1 MAQQKIVQT
10 AGRTQ
15 LGEFAPEF
23 AHLNDDILFGEVWSR
38 NDLLSLRDRS
48 LVTITSLI
56 SQGITDNSLKY
67 HLQSAKNNGIT
78 RTEAAEIITHIAFY
92 AGWPKAWAAFNLAKE
107 VWNEDVKG
115 EDAKAAFQREMIF
128 PIGEPNTAYAKYFKG
143 NSYLAKISDSQIP
156 FFNVTFE
163 PGCRNNWH
171 IHHATKGGGQ
181 MLVGIAGRGWYQEE
195 GKPAQEILPG
205 TVIHIPANV
214 KHWHGAAKDSWFAHL
229 AFEIPGENTS
239 NEWQEAVSDEEYN
252 KIKQPELLNRT
263 QLGKNISRYE
273 FFDYTSNEALHL
285 SAAEVNIFRDVL
297 SMISQELEH
306 PIDRHSRELIVS
318 NIELLLNYCL
328 RFYDRQFI
336 TREEIN
342 HSVVKKFISL
352 LDEYIARK
360 AEREGL
366 PTVAYFADKCCY
378 STKYFGELVKTET
391 GRTAKSLINDG
402 LLSAARQLLVDETLS
417 ITQVSQH
424 LGFEYP
430 QHFVRFFKA
439 QTGKT
444 PSEYRKT
451 A

>member
-1 MAQQKIVQT
+1 MKRKLFSFSASVIT
-10 AGRTQ
+10 AIMLTACAAAPENKPASSAALSPTSEAVATAIPSTSNANWKLPPQ
-15 LGEFAPEF
+15 YDFDEMTVTSFAP
-23 AHLNDDILFGEVWSR
+23 G
-38 NDLLSLRDRS
+38 
-48 LVTITSLI
+48 
-56 SQGITDNSLKY
+56 
-67 HLQSAKNNGIT
+67 QSIKVEPIPGV
-78 RTEAAEIITHIAFY
+78 
-92 AGWPKAWAAFNLAKE
+92 PLAKYT
-107 VWNEDVKG
+107 V
-115 EDAKAAFQREMIF
+115 
-128 PIGEPNTAYAKYFKG
+128 
-143 NSYLAKISDSQIP
+143 
-156 FFNVTFE
+156 
-163 PGCRNNWH
+163 
-171 IHHATKGGGQ
+171 
-181 MLVGIAGRGWYQEE
+181 LVF
-195 GKPAQEILPG
+195 
-205 TVIHIPANV
+205 H
-214 KHWHGAAKDSWFAHL
+214 
-229 AFEIPGENTS
+229 
-239 NEWQEAVSDEEYN
+239 
-252 KIKQPELLNRT
+252 PELLNRT

-297 SMISQELEH
+297 SMIGQELEH

-352 LDEYIARK
+352 LDEYIAQK
-360 AEREGL
+360 AEHEGL

-391 GRTAKSLINDG
+391 GRTAKSLISDR
-402 LLSAARQLLVDETLS
+402 LLSDARQLLVDETLS
-417 ITQVSQH
+417 ITQISQR